1 MGFAASPLV
10 KATWSIGR
18 FSIGAAMLWA
28 GAALAGDPLASNNG
42 MYPDP
47 EKANQGYFG
56 RYNIANLDY
65 PESPPTEHWQ
75 PGGGLDGPL
84 NQQNAEEY
92 MMNLKAH
99 LEPTIRVLIE
109 DAQNW
114 DAKKAGW
121 YDMVWQGAG
130 DPSDPTSG
138 RDAIM
143 NSYGGQIVPSSSWS
157 EPYRPTTDYM
167 QNYGVIYF
175 DELAASML
183 GEVWH
188 DVYAPNLTKQN
199 FPDGSIVV
207 KAEAA
212 TVQPYEWP
220 SPDTGS
226 VLAGAAQWQVF
237 RPTTAEQK
245 AHQLDPSSPMTNVV
259 QTVYPFQMAIKV
271 KDSIASPDT
280 HWIFMGFVYD
290 ARLEGSPWDRFVPA
304 GMMWGNDPEYAKLP
318 HGVPLDSN
326 GDPDH
331 SALKQTWVNPKAP
344 PFVKDTLGWGG
355 RMAAPM
361 DVAVRHNVVLPS
373 GQRFTG
379 EDRFQ
384 ASSCMSCHGT
394 SEYPFSINLYPSPN
408 RSFPPDGEQF
418 PMYTPGS
425 DNWAEWFQNRPGNEP
440 QSGNI
445 GGQALDYDLVSMF
458 SLSAW
463 AAATG
468 QVGFAFEAMDG
479 H

>member
-1 MGFAASPLV
+1 MGYAARSLIRPILTVGRLSIAVAIFFAGPA
-10 KATWSIGR
+10 I
-18 FSIGAAMLWA
+18 
-28 GAALAGDPLASNNG
+28 AGDPLASNNG

-47 EKANQGYFG
+47 QKANQGYFG

-65 PESPPTEHWQ
+65 PDARPTVQWQ
-75 PGGGLDGPL
+75 PGGGLDAPL
-84 NQQNAEEY
+84 NQGNAKDY
-92 MMNLKAH
+92 MLALKKY
-99 LEPTIRVLIE
+99 LEPTMRVLIE

-114 DAKKAGW
+114 DAKKARW

-157 EPYRPTTDYM
+157 EPYRPTTEYM

-183 GEVWH
+183 GKVWA
-188 DVYAPNLTKQN
+188 DVYAPDLSEQS

-212 TVQPYEWP
+212 TVQPYQWP

-226 VLAGAAQWQVF
+226 VLAGAAEWKVF

-245 AHQLDPSSPMTNVV
+245 AHQIDPNLPLNNSV
-259 QTVYPFQMAIKV
+259 QTVYPFQLAIKV
-271 KDSIASPDT
+271 KDSIASPET
-280 HWIFMGFVYD
+280 NWVFMGFVYD
-290 ARLEGSPWDRFVPA
+290 ARVDGSPWEKFVPA
-304 GMMWGNDPEYAKLP
+304 GMMWGNDPQYAALP
-318 HGVPLDSN
+318 YGVPLDEN
-326 GDPDH
+326 GNPDTDK
-331 SALKQTWVNPKAP
+331 LKQTWVNPEAP

-361 DVAVRHNVVLPS
+361 DVAVRHNVLLPS

-379 EDRFQ
+379 PDRFQ

-394 SEYPFSINLYPSPN
+394 SEFPFSVNLYPSPN
-408 RSFPPDGEQF
+408 RTFPPDGAQF

-425 DNWAEWFQNRPGNEP
+425 DNWAQWFQNRRGDVP

-445 GGQALDYDLVSMF
+445 GGKALDYDLVTMF
-458 SLSAW
+458 SLSVW
-463 AAATG
+463 AEATG
-468 QVGFAFEAMDG
+468 KVGFAFEDMDG